1 MERKELSWKERG
13 RLWFRL
19 SIRGIVGVIIALL
32 VIKFGKTVISL
43 FMPFILA
50 LLLAMAINP
59 LILKIQSRVKFRRS
73 KITIFVLVIIFT
85 LSLTV
90 LWILLSAIATEVI
103 GLLNGWE
110 ELFNGF
116 QQSIQNLETIT
127 QELLLKIN
135 SDIEIPDHGI
145 IDGLTSTIF
154 EYLKVAV
161 SDFSSL
167 TAFAR
172 DRVVGITS
180 FGVSVLIFAMGCY
193 FITADYPTICNNLA
207 NRLGVNLTEL
217 LNQVKAITIAAFGGY
232 IKSRAIVA
240 AGVGFIIFIGF
251 ILIGQEYA
259 LLLALI
265 MAVLDFIPII
275 GSGTLLVPWSIIDL
289 LTGNITQGLQL
300 LAIYGVVTVYR
311 NIAEPKVVGDKTGL
325 SPTLSL
331 ITIYIGMRVAG
342 VVGMILGP
350 VLTIVIINSLKIG
363 VLRDTRDDL
372 QMAVMDILS
381 ILNNK

>member
-50 LLLAMAINP
+50 LLVAMAINP

-116 QQSIQNLETIT
+116 QQSIQNLEAIT

-145 IDGLTSTIF
+145 IDSLTSTIF

-363 VLRDTRDDL
+363 VLRDTRDDI

>member
-19 SIRGIVGVIIALL
+19 SIRGIVGVIVALL
-32 VIKFGKTVISL
+32 IIKFGKTVISL
-43 FMPFILA
+43 FLPFILA

-90 LWILLSAIATEVI
+90 LWILLSTTATEVI

-116 QQSIQNLETIT
+116 QQSIQNLEAIT

-145 IDGLTSTIF
+145 IDSLTSTIF

-193 FITADYPTICNNLA
+193 FITTDYPTICNNLA

-240 AGVGFIIFIGF
+240 AGVGFIIFVGF

>member
-19 SIRGIVGVIIALL
+19 SIRGIVGVIVALL
-32 VIKFGKTVISL
+32 IIKFGKTVISL

-90 LWILLSAIATEVI
+90 LWILLSTIATEVI

-116 QQSIQNLETIT
+116 QQSIQNLEVIT

-145 IDGLTSTIF
+145 IDSLTSTIF

-193 FITADYPTICNNLA
+193 FITTDYPTICNNLA

-240 AGVGFIIFIGF
+240 AGVGFIIFVGF

-289 LTGNITQGLQL
+289 LTGNITQGLQI

>member
-1 MERKELSWKERG
+1 MEQKELSWKERG

-73 KITIFVLVIIFT
+73 KITIFVLVIIFS

-116 QQSIQNLETIT
+116 QQSIQNLEVIT

-145 IDGLTSTIF
+145 IDSLTSTIF

-193 FITADYPTICNNLA
+193 FITTDYPTICNNLA

>member
-73 KITIFVLVIIFT
+73 KITIFVLVIIFS

-116 QQSIQNLETIT
+116 QQSIQNLEAIT

-145 IDGLTSTIF
+145 IDSLTSTIF

-363 VLRDTRDDL
+363 VLRDTRDDI

>member
-13 RLWFRL
+13 QLWFRL
-19 SIRGIVGVIIALL
+19 SIRGIVGVIVALL
-32 VIKFGKTVISL
+32 IIKFGKTVISL

-90 LWILLSAIATEVI
+90 LWILLSTIATEVI

-116 QQSIQNLETIT
+116 QQSIQNLEAIT

-145 IDGLTSTIF
+145 IDSLTSTIF

-193 FITADYPTICNNLA
+193 FITTDYPTICNNLA

-240 AGVGFIIFIGF
+240 AGVGFIIFVGF

>member
-73 KITIFVLVIIFT
+73 KITIFVLVIIFS

-116 QQSIQNLETIT
+116 QQSIQNLEVIT

-145 IDGLTSTIF
+145 IDSLTSTIF

-232 IKSRAIVA
+232 IKSRVIVA

-372 QMAVMDILS
+372 QMAVMDMLS

>member
-19 SIRGIVGVIIALL
+19 SIRGIVGVIVALL
-32 VIKFGKTVISL
+32 IIKFGKTVISL
-43 FMPFILA
+43 FLPFILA

-90 LWILLSAIATEVI
+90 LWILLSTIAIEVI

-116 QQSIQNLETIT
+116 QQSIQNLEAIT

-145 IDGLTSTIF
+145 IDSLTSTIF

-193 FITADYPTICNNLA
+193 FITTDYPTICNNLA

-240 AGVGFIIFIGF
+240 AGVGFIIFVGF

>member
-19 SIRGIVGVIIALL
+19 SIRGIVGVIVALL
-32 VIKFGKTVISL
+32 IIKFGKTVISL

-90 LWILLSAIATEVI
+90 LWILLSTVATEVI

-116 QQSIQNLETIT
+116 QQSIQNLEAIT

-145 IDGLTSTIF
+145 IDSLTSTIF

-193 FITADYPTICNNLA
+193 FITTDYPTICNNLA

-240 AGVGFIIFIGF
+240 AGVGFIIFVGF

>member
-50 LLLAMAINP
+50 LLVAMAINP

-116 QQSIQNLETIT
+116 QQSIQNLEAIT

-145 IDGLTSTIF
+145 IDSLTSTIF

>member
-50 LLLAMAINP
+50 LLVAMAINP

-116 QQSIQNLETIT
+116 QQSIQNLEVIT

-145 IDGLTSTIF
+145 IDSLTSTIF

-193 FITADYPTICNNLA
+193 FITTDYPTICNNLA

>member
-1 MERKELSWKERG
+1 MEQKELSWKERG

-50 LLLAMAINP
+50 LLVAMAINP

-116 QQSIQNLETIT
+116 QQSIQNLEAIT

-145 IDGLTSTIF
+145 IDSLTSTIF

>member
-19 SIRGIVGVIIALL
+19 SIRGIVGVIVALL
-32 VIKFGKTVISL
+32 IIKFGKTVISL

-90 LWILLSAIATEVI
+90 LWILLSTIATEVI

-116 QQSIQNLETIT
+116 QQSIQNLEAIT

-145 IDGLTSTIF
+145 IDSLTSTIF

-193 FITADYPTICNNLA
+193 FITTDYPTICNNLA

-240 AGVGFIIFIGF
+240 AGVGFIIFVGF

>member
-1 MERKELSWKERG
+1 MEQKELSWKERG

-73 KITIFVLVIIFT
+73 KITIFVLVIIFS

-116 QQSIQNLETIT
+116 QQSIQNLEVIT

-145 IDGLTSTIF
+145 IDSLTSTIF

-193 FITADYPTICNNLA
+193 FITTDYPTICNNLA

-265 MAVLDFIPII
+265 MTVLDFIPII

>member
-1 MERKELSWKERG
+1 M
-13 RLWFRL
+13 
-19 SIRGIVGVIIALL
+19 
-32 VIKFGKTVISL
+32 
-43 FMPFILA
+43 
-50 LLLAMAINP
+50 
-59 LILKIQSRVKFRRS
+59 
-73 KITIFVLVIIFT
+73 
-85 LSLTV
+85 
-90 LWILLSAIATEVI
+90 
-103 GLLNGWE
+103 
-110 ELFNGF
+110 
-116 QQSIQNLETIT
+116 
-127 QELLLKIN
+127 
-135 SDIEIPDHGI
+135 
-145 IDGLTSTIF
+145 
-154 EYLKVAV
+154 
-161 SDFSSL
+161 
-167 TAFAR
+167 
-172 DRVVGITS
+172 VGITS

-363 VLRDTRDDL
+363 VLRDTRDDI

>member
-50 LLLAMAINP
+50 LLVAMAINP

-116 QQSIQNLETIT
+116 QQSIQNLEAIT

-145 IDGLTSTIF
+145 IDSLTSTIF

-193 FITADYPTICNNLA
+193 FITTDYPTICNNLA

-363 VLRDTRDDL
+363 VLRDTRDDI

>member
-19 SIRGIVGVIIALL
+19 SIRGIVGVIVALL
-32 VIKFGKTVISL
+32 IIKFGKTVISL

-116 QQSIQNLETIT
+116 QQSIQNLEAIT

-145 IDGLTSTIF
+145 IDSLTSTIF

-193 FITADYPTICNNLA
+193 FITTDYPTICNNLA

-240 AGVGFIIFIGF
+240 AGVGFIIFVGF

>member
-116 QQSIQNLETIT
+116 QQSIQNLEAIT

-145 IDGLTSTIF
+145 IDSLTSTIF

>member
-19 SIRGIVGVIIALL
+19 SIRGIVGVIVALL
-32 VIKFGKTVISL
+32 IIKFGKTVISL

-90 LWILLSAIATEVI
+90 LWILLSTIATEVI

-116 QQSIQNLETIT
+116 QQSIQNLEAIT

-145 IDGLTSTIF
+145 IDSLTSTIF

-193 FITADYPTICNNLA
+193 FITTDYPTICNNLA

-240 AGVGFIIFIGF
+240 AGVGFIIFVGF

-275 GSGTLLVPWSIIDL
+275 GSGTLLVPWSIIDI

>member
-1 MERKELSWKERG
+1 MEQKELSWKERG
-13 RLWFRL
+13 QLWFRL

-73 KITIFVLVIIFT
+73 KITIFVLIIIFS

-116 QQSIQNLETIT
+116 QQSIQNLEVIT

-145 IDGLTSTIF
+145 IDSLTSTIF

-363 VLRDTRDDL
+363 VLRDTRDDI

>member
-73 KITIFVLVIIFT
+73 KITIFVLVIIFS

-116 QQSIQNLETIT
+116 QQSIQNLEVIT

-145 IDGLTSTIF
+145 IDSLTSTIF

-363 VLRDTRDDL
+363 VLRDTRDDI

>member
-1 MERKELSWKERG
+1 MEQKELRWKERG

-116 QQSIQNLETIT
+116 QQSIQNLEAIT

-145 IDGLTSTIF
+145 IDSLTSTIF

-363 VLRDTRDDL
+363 VLRDTRDDI

>member
-19 SIRGIVGVIIALL
+19 SIRGIVGVIVALL
-32 VIKFGKTVISL
+32 IIKFGKTVISL
-43 FMPFILA
+43 FLPFILA

-73 KITIFVLVIIFT
+73 KITIFILVIIFT

-90 LWILLSAIATEVI
+90 LWILLSTIATEVI

-116 QQSIQNLETIT
+116 QQSIQNLEAIT

-145 IDGLTSTIF
+145 IDSLTSTIF

-193 FITADYPTICNNLA
+193 FITTDYPTICNNLA

-240 AGVGFIIFIGF
+240 AGVGFIIFVGF

>member
-59 LILKIQSRVKFRRS
+59 IILKIQSRVKFRRS
-73 KITIFVLVIIFT
+73 KITIFVLVIIFS

-116 QQSIQNLETIT
+116 QQSIQNLEAIT

-145 IDGLTSTIF
+145 IDSLTSTIF

>member
-19 SIRGIVGVIIALL
+19 SIRGIVGVIVALL
-32 VIKFGKTVISL
+32 IIKFGKTVISL
-43 FMPFILA
+43 FLPFILA

-90 LWILLSAIATEVI
+90 LWILLSTIATEVI

-116 QQSIQNLETIT
+116 QQSIQNLEAIT

-145 IDGLTSTIF
+145 IDSLTSTIF

-193 FITADYPTICNNLA
+193 FITTDYPTICNNLA

-240 AGVGFIIFIGF
+240 AGVGFIIFVGF
-251 ILIGQEYA
+251 ILMGQEYA

>member
-19 SIRGIVGVIIALL
+19 SIRGIVGVIVASLI
-32 VIKFGKTVISL
+32 IKFGKTVISL

-90 LWILLSAIATEVI
+90 LWILLSTIATEVI

-116 QQSIQNLETIT
+116 QQSIQNLEAIT

-145 IDGLTSTIF
+145 IDSLTSTIF

-193 FITADYPTICNNLA
+193 FITTDYPTICNNLA

-240 AGVGFIIFIGF
+240 AGVGFIIFVGF

>member
-1 MERKELSWKERG
+1 MEQKELSWKERG

-73 KITIFVLVIIFT
+73 KITIFVLIIIFS

-116 QQSIQNLETIT
+116 QQSIQNLEVIT

-145 IDGLTSTIF
+145 IDSLTSTIF

-363 VLRDTRDDL
+363 VLRDTRDDI

>member
-73 KITIFVLVIIFT
+73 KITIFVLVIIFS

-116 QQSIQNLETIT
+116 QQSIQNLEAIT
-127 QELLLKIN
+127 QEMLLKIN

-145 IDGLTSTIF
+145 IDSLTSTIF

-193 FITADYPTICNNLA
+193 FITTDYPTICNNLA

-372 QMAVMDILS
+372 QMAVMDMLS

>member
-1 MERKELSWKERG
+1 MEQKELSWKERG

-73 KITIFVLVIIFT
+73 KITIFVLIIIFS
-85 LSLTV
+85 LSLTA

-116 QQSIQNLETIT
+116 QQSIQNLEVIT

-145 IDGLTSTIF
+145 IDSLTSTIF

-363 VLRDTRDDL
+363 VLRDTRDDI

>member
-50 LLLAMAINP
+50 LLVAMAINP

-116 QQSIQNLETIT
+116 QQSIQNLEVIT

-145 IDGLTSTIF
+145 IDSLTSTIF

-363 VLRDTRDDL
+363 VLRDTRDDI

>member
-19 SIRGIVGVIIALL
+19 SIRGIVGVIVALL
-32 VIKFGKTVISL
+32 IIKFGKTVISL
-43 FMPFILA
+43 FLPFILA

-90 LWILLSAIATEVI
+90 LWILLSTIATEVI

-116 QQSIQNLETIT
+116 QQSIQNLEAIT

-145 IDGLTSTIF
+145 IDSLTSTIF

-193 FITADYPTICNNLA
+193 FITTDYPTICNNLA

-240 AGVGFIIFIGF
+240 AGVGFIIFVGF

>member
-1 MERKELSWKERG
+1 MEQKELSWKERG

-50 LLLAMAINP
+50 LLVAMAINP

-116 QQSIQNLETIT
+116 QQSIQNLEVIT

-145 IDGLTSTIF
+145 IDSLTSTIF

-363 VLRDTRDDL
+363 VLRDTRDDI

>member
-1 MERKELSWKERG
+1 MEQKELSWKERG

-73 KITIFVLVIIFT
+73 KITIFVLIIIFS

-116 QQSIQNLETIT
+116 QQSIQNLEVIT

-145 IDGLTSTIF
+145 IDSLTSTIF

-217 LNQVKAITIAAFGGY
+217 LSQVKAITIAAFGGY

-363 VLRDTRDDL
+363 VLRDTRDDI

>member
-73 KITIFVLVIIFT
+73 KITIFVLVIIFS

-116 QQSIQNLETIT
+116 QQSIQNLEVIT

-145 IDGLTSTIF
+145 IDSLTSTIF

-193 FITADYPTICNNLA
+193 FITTDYPTICNNLA

-372 QMAVMDILS
+372 QMAVMDMLS

>member
-19 SIRGIVGVIIALL
+19 SIRGIVGVIVALL
-32 VIKFGKTVISL
+32 IIKFGKTVISL

-90 LWILLSAIATEVI
+90 LWILLSTIATEVI

-116 QQSIQNLETIT
+116 QQSIQNLEAIT

-145 IDGLTSTIF
+145 IDSLTSTIF

-193 FITADYPTICNNLA
+193 FITTDYPTICNNLA

-232 IKSRAIVA
+232 IKSRVIVA
-240 AGVGFIIFIGF
+240 AGVGFIIFVGF

>member
-19 SIRGIVGVIIALL
+19 SIRGIVGVIITLL

-50 LLLAMAINP
+50 LLVAMAINP

-116 QQSIQNLETIT
+116 QQSIQNLEAIT

-145 IDGLTSTIF
+145 IDSLTSTIF

-193 FITADYPTICNNLA
+193 FITTDYPTICNNLA

-217 LNQVKAITIAAFGGY
+217 LNQVKAITIAAFDGY

-300 LAIYGVVTVYR
+300 LAIYGAVTVYR

-363 VLRDTRDDL
+363 VLRDTRDDI

>member
-19 SIRGIVGVIIALL
+19 SIRGIVGVIVALL
-32 VIKFGKTVISL
+32 IIKFGKKVISL

-90 LWILLSAIATEVI
+90 LWILLSTIATEVI

-116 QQSIQNLETIT
+116 QQSIQNLEAIT

-145 IDGLTSTIF
+145 IDSLTSTIF

-193 FITADYPTICNNLA
+193 FITTDYPTICNNLA

-240 AGVGFIIFIGF
+240 AGVGFIIFVGF

>member
-145 IDGLTSTIF
+145 IDSLTSTIF

>member
-1 MERKELSWKERG
+1 MEQKELSWKERG

-73 KITIFVLVIIFT
+73 KITIFVLVIIFS

-116 QQSIQNLETIT
+116 QQSIQNLEVIT

-145 IDGLTSTIF
+145 IDSLTSTIF

-180 FGVSVLIFAMGCY
+180 FGVAVLIFAMGCY

>member
-19 SIRGIVGVIIALL
+19 SIRGIVGVIVALL
-32 VIKFGKTVISL
+32 IIKFGKTVISL
-43 FMPFILA
+43 FLPFILA

-90 LWILLSAIATEVI
+90 LWILLSTIATEVI

-116 QQSIQNLETIT
+116 QQSIQNLEAIT

-145 IDGLTSTIF
+145 IDSLTSTIF

-193 FITADYPTICNNLA
+193 FITTDYPTICNNLA
-207 NRLGVNLTEL
+207 NRLGVNLTGL

-240 AGVGFIIFIGF
+240 AGVGFIIFVGF